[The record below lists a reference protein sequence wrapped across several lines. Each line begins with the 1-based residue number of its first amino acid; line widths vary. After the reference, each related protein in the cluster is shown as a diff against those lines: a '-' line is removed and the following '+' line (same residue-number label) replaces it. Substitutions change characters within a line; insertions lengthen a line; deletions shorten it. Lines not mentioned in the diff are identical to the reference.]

1 MVFLPE
7 SSCFFFFPSFL
18 GQTSAQFVPK
28 AVPSLESEGS
38 EGAYCS
44 PSLYFLLPTLY
55 FFGSHLS
62 SLSSI
67 LLPCLFLLW
76 RNPVSFPSF
85 SNFAKISS
93 PFLQRAMCS
102 FTESSEKSEGQ
113 EEEALPQGADTCS
126 LTFSYFLNFIYFLF
140 FFPILTLS
148 AFARADIGAKDLKP
162 VVIEVVMESV
172 PNV

>member
-1 MVFLPE
+1 
-7 SSCFFFFPSFL
+7 
-18 GQTSAQFVPK
+18 
-28 AVPSLESEGS
+28 
-38 EGAYCS
+38 
-44 PSLYFLLPTLY
+44 
-55 FFGSHLS
+55 
-62 SLSSI
+62 
-67 LLPCLFLLW
+67 
-76 RNPVSFPSF
+76 
-85 SNFAKISS
+85 
-93 PFLQRAMCS
+93 MCS
-102 FTESSEKSEGQ
+102 FIESSGKSEGQ